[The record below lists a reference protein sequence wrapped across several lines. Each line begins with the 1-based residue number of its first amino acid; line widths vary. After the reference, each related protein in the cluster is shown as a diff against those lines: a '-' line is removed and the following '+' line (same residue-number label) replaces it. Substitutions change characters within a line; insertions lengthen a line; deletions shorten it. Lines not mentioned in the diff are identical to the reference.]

1 MSQINVPVRR
11 RGGELDVYT
20 GLLFAAFLVL
30 VAGIALVALKNINH
44 SEIDRTPGGVITLV
58 KPPH

>member
-1 MSQINVPVRR
+1 MSQMNAPVRR

-30 VAGIALVALKNINH
+30 AAGVALMAMKNIEH
-44 SEIDRTPGGVITLV
+44 SEHDRTPGGVVTLV
-58 KPPH
+58 PAGR